1 MCVPLAVLSIATTL
15 AGAAASAVGSVY
27 AGNVQAANY
36 EAQAQGANVQAQAER
51 DAGAYA
57 AQRQDERNQ
66 RLTGQ
71 QVTAAARS
79 GVDLQGTPMSLILD
93 ARTEGELD
101 KMAIRRNAQTKSN
114 LLNYE
119 ATVAKAN
126 AKTSKTG
133 GYIGAIAPVLTGVS
147 SSFDTYARS
156 RTSKSPSQ

>member
-1 MCVPLAVLSIATTL
+1 MCIPLAVLSIATTL
-15 AGAAASAVGSVY
+15 AGAAASAAGSIY
-27 AGNVQAANY
+27 AGQAQSASY
-36 EAQAQGANVQAQAER
+36 KAQAQGLNAQAQAER

-57 AQRQDERNQ
+57 SERQDERNQ

-71 QVTAAARS
+71 QITATARS
-79 GVDLQGTPMSLILD
+79 GLDLYGTPVSVILD

-119 ATVAKAN
+119 ATAAKAN